1 MFSMLTNNQISIFRK
16 FSVNQNIEFC
26 LQFSGDG
33 YISIDALTPF
43 LDHKID
49 FSFVMAFKI
58 DTIPEEGYAYLM
70 NSCFD
75 RDDNKLGIAIDR
87 QGLYVQVYKGQ
98 DEITELF
105 IPFEDTRDW
114 HSISVVNVLS
124 KLSASLDEN
133 VLEPNT
139 SPVLSLPVSLGF
151 RIASDTSNSQNL
163 FGFVDN
169 ILLTSL
175 GSPVAQFLL
184 NEGSGN
190 IANDSVGSN
199 NGSIINGQWL
209 QL

>member
-1 MFSMLTNNQISIFRK
+1 MITNNNISIFRK
-16 FSVNQNIEFC
+16 FNVNPNTDYC

-33 YISIDALTPF
+33 YISIDALTQF
-43 LDHKID
+43 LDHKVD
-49 FSFVMAFKI
+49 FSFVMEFKI
-58 DTIPEEGYAYLM
+58 DTIPEDGYTYLM

-75 RDDNKLGIAIDR
+75 RDDNKLGIAINR
-87 QGLYVQVYKGQ
+87 HGLYVQVDKGH

-105 IPFEDTRDW
+105 ISFADTRDW
-114 HSISVVNVLS
+114 HSISLVNDRS

-169 ILLTSL
+169 ILLTDLS
-175 GSPVAQFLL
+175 SPVAQYLL

-190 IANDSVGSN
+190 IANDSVGHN
-199 NGSIINGQWL
+199 HGSIFNGTWSIL
-209 QL
+209 NF